1 MSSMSVGAGNVSIVI
16 PCCNQGVLLREA
28 LASIE
33 QVRNENLLEVIGV
46 DDGSSKVET
55 RAILSQV
62 EEAGYCVVP
71 QPNRSLGADR
81 NTGIRRAKGDF
92 VLQLGSDNR
101 LRDSYLIEAVC

>member
-33 QVRNENLLEVIGV
+33 QVRNEKLLEVIVV
-46 DDGSSKVET
+46 DDGSSAVET
-55 RAILSQV
+55 RTFLSQV

-71 QPNRSLGADR
+71 QPNSGLDADR
-81 NTGIRRAKGDF
+81 NAGFLCSYGEYHQT
-92 VLQLGSDNR
+92 LGMYNR
-101 LRDSYLIEAVC
+101 LCVA